1 MRATVTGL
9 LVFSVILG
17 AGRMGYAKCAD
28 DDPDGSKTL
37 AARQQVATECSCDLN
52 NPPAT
57 NHGAYV
63 KCAANIANTRAS
75 LDSSDPNF
83 LPKTCKSAVK
93 KCAAHS
99 ICGKPGFVTCC
110 ITNDKGTKCK
120 TKKDEMHCTDKGG
133 VVSGNGT
140 TGCTSCCDACSAPQ
154 SGPSCASPS
163 GAFLN

>member
-1 MRATVTGL
+1 MRSIVRGL
-9 LVFSVILG
+9 LVGAFVLG
-17 AGRMGYAKCAD
+17 AAQGSFAKCG
-28 DDPDGSKTL
+28 DDPGDAAKVLAVRQL
-37 AARQQVATECSCDLN
+37 AATSCDCSSF
-52 NPPAT
+52 T
-57 NHGAYV
+57 NHGLYV
-63 KCAANIANTRAS
+63 KCVKGVAS
-75 LDSSDPNF
+75 DQAGLGN
-83 LPKTCKSAVK
+83 LPVQCKSSVT

-110 ITNDKGTKCK
+110 ITSDKGTKCK